1 MCSYVGS
8 DLRWGSQPHHEDMRS
23 TEYSNYSLPAVV
35 GSRDTTE
42 SRLAGVKRVE
52 KEPDS
57 EMTERAH
64 ESMTM
69 EDFEKSGAVDVEDSC
84 CLTLAGCDVRTAVDS
99 VTKRRGLVRLETRAQ
114 GTSYVCSS
122 LSHSS

>member
-1 MCSYVGS
+1 
-8 DLRWGSQPHHEDMRS
+8 MRP

-42 SRLAGVKRVE
+42 SRLAGVKRAE

-57 EMTERAH
+57 QRTERAH

-69 EDFEKSGAVDVEDSC
+69 EDFEKRGAVDVEDSC
-84 CLTLAGCDVRTAVDS
+84 CLTLAGCDVGTAVDS
-99 VTKRRGLVRLETRAQ
+99 VTKRRGLVRL
-114 GTSYVCSS
+114 
-122 LSHSS
+122 